1 MLNADSGKLTT
12 LIIYPKDGK
21 RISLENGLTRA
32 LLKARRTGVVDKVPS
47 RFVIAGHFT
56 RADLTTFADFGYFKR
71 RIGAVRKSYATTELP
86 LQLCL
91 ASSEGPVRCS
101 AMVVDTMMLSPNG
114 TSVETI
120 GNLLGEPKVILPD
133 GYSKDRMDLF
143 LQDHPDLFE
152 QYALTDAIIPARWV
166 ARTYKLLLE
175 QLGISKRVITLGGA
189 AVELVRK
196 QAKNKGIDLNKF
208 LGHEKPK
215 QPLAHLAPL
224 IAIAA
229 QAYHGGYNVA
239 TALGF
244 SPAGKELA
252 DLDIKAAYPTALS
265 FIGVPDWQ
273 NARQCTELD
282 QLAVI
287 DEAMTAALVEFRF
300 PDGTRFPCLP
310 VRASNGRGLVYPLE
324 GSSWCT
330 GPELVVAINLGA
342 IVSAKDGYR
351 VDWIEGSIRL
361 FEDIA
366 RQVGEIRAAAKAQQP
381 PDLVLDKT
389 VKELV
394 NSIYGKL
401 AQSVAG
407 MRIIP
412 DDVERRRVFNTM
424 FGVSDQIGPSGI
436 TNAPMAA
443 YCTGLVRALLLET
456 LTRLP
461 RGTWV
466 GTATTDGFLST
477 CKLDD
482 IDQTGP
488 VATAFRAARGRITA
502 GADTTLWEMK
512 HAIPGALVTKT
523 RGTYTVAPEGWNGG
537 SVVLAKAGYMAPEA
551 ATDTQRDRAVHGR
564 GSRDTANGSSKRRCS
579 QSRSPRCG
587 RSTCSKR
594 ISNR

>member
-1 MLNADSGKLTT
+1 MTRRPYEYAEEADPFTAIGIDAEWVFESERRNKILSYQFAVLNADNGKLTT
-12 LIIYPKDGK
+12 LIVYPKDGK

-56 RADLTTFADFGYFKR
+56 RADLTTFADFTEFKR
-71 RIGAVRKSYATTELP
+71 NISAVRKSYATTELP

-91 ASSEGPVRCS
+91 ASPEGPVRCS
-101 AMVVDTMMLSPNG
+101 AMVIDTMMLSPNG
-114 TSVETI
+114 TSAETI

-143 LQDHPDLFE
+143 LQDHPELFKK
-152 QYALTDAIIPARWV
+152 YALTDAIIPARWV

-208 LGHEKPK
+208 LGQEKPR
-215 QPLAHLAPL
+215 QPLEHLAPL

-244 SPAGKELA
+244 SPAAKELA

-273 NARQCTELD
+273 NARHCTELD
-282 QLAVI
+282 RLAVI

-324 GSSWCT
+324 GSSWCS
-330 GPELVVAINLGA
+330 GPELAVAISLGA

-366 RQVGEIRAAAKAQQP
+366 RQVGEIRTAAKAQQP

-394 NSIYGKL
+394 NSI
-401 AQSVAG
+401 
-407 MRIIP
+407 
-412 DDVERRRVFNTM
+412 
-424 FGVSDQIGPSGI
+424 
-436 TNAPMAA
+436 
-443 YCTGLVRALLLET
+443 
-456 LTRLP
+456 
-461 RGTWV
+461 
-466 GTATTDGFLST
+466 
-477 CKLDD
+477 
-482 IDQTGP
+482 
-488 VATAFRAARGRITA
+488 
-502 GADTTLWEMK
+502 
-512 HAIPGALVTKT
+512 
-523 RGTYTVAPEGWNGG
+523 
-537 SVVLAKAGYMAPEA
+537 
-551 ATDTQRDRAVHGR
+551 
-564 GSRDTANGSSKRRCS
+564 
-579 QSRSPRCG
+579 
-587 RSTCSKR
+587 
-594 ISNR
+594 